1 MFEGVG
7 TLKDGSAALVDG
19 VKQLND
25 GAMTLS
31 EGMKKFKEEGIDSI
45 VDAANGDVQDIIDRF
60 KAVQKASKKYNN
72 YSGISDD
79 MDGKVDFI
87 YKTDSIEK
95 K

>member
-1 MFEGVG
+1 MLLV
-7 TLKDGSAALVDG
+7 TNLLIGSNFG
-19 VKQLND
+19 KYIYIK
-25 GAMTLS
+25 
-31 EGMKKFKEEGIDSI
+31 GMKKFKEEGIDSI
-45 VDAANGDVQDIIDRF
+45 VDAANGDVRDIIDRF

>member
-1 MFEGVG
+1 MLFR
-7 TLKDGSAALVDG
+7 S
-19 VKQLND
+19 
-25 GAMTLS
+25 
-31 EGMKKFKEEGIDSI
+31 
-45 VDAANGDVQDIIDRF
+45 AANGDVQDIIDRF